1 MCTAISG
8 GDCLHTG
15 VCPISSTG
23 HAYCCQWM
31 KQWRVSTSW
40 CLPCAWCLCP
50 VSSTAG
56 HAYFCQRM
64 KWWRLETVCLP
75 MSCVRCLC
83 PASLTGGTCLFHWM
97 DVAESLCMLMSVL
110 CMSSVTYLTSVLCI
124 LLSVND
130 MVPQWAVY
138 GDHGAYPDL
147 LCCLCGVFPPDD
159 TLSMGSIWRYGDY
172 SAHPDLLCCLCDVF
186 PPDGILCQ
194 WAVYRDYSAHPDL
207 LFCLCDVFPLAGI
220 FCCWWDGHQ

>member
-40 CLPCAWCLCP
+40 CLPCVWCLCP

-56 HAYFCQRM
+56 RAYCCQWL

-124 LLSVND
+124 PLSVND

-138 GDHGAYPDL
+138 GDHGA
-147 LCCLCGVFPPDD
+147 
-159 TLSMGSIWRYGDY
+159 
-172 SAHPDLLCCLCDVF
+172 HPDLCCLCDVF